1 MGRAVV
7 WPNTFPKTSVMGV
20 KGKGKRRAGALS
32 GGESTGN
39 TPQTSPKKQKP
50 EIDVPAK
57 ATQSTTKTTPRR
69 PRNEIVT
76 HTKLSSPEHA
86 KPKDK
91 RPISKGRAGTSVTS
105 PQKTPQPRS
114 QQSTPAKSPKTAKE
128 ASEQGIDNES
138 AKTVLKGGQKWKT
151 LLPMLHNT
159 AKLTYDLEEFP
170 TVENFGPVIVEL
182 ARSMVNPL
190 SY

>member
-1 MGRAVV
+1 
-7 WPNTFPKTSVMGV
+7 MGV
-20 KGKGKRRAGALS
+20 KGKRKRRTRPLS
-32 GGESTGN
+32 EGESTDN
-39 TPQTSPKKQKP
+39 TPQMSPKKQKL
-50 EIDVPAK
+50 EINVPAK
-57 ATQSTTKTTPRR
+57 ATQPTTKTTSRPR
-69 PRNEIVT
+69 RNEIVT
-76 HTKLSSPEHA
+76 HTTLSSPEHP
-86 KPKDK
+86 KSKDK
-91 RPISKGRAGTSVTS
+91 RPISKGRAGTSVMS

-182 ARSMVNPL
+182 ACSMVNPL